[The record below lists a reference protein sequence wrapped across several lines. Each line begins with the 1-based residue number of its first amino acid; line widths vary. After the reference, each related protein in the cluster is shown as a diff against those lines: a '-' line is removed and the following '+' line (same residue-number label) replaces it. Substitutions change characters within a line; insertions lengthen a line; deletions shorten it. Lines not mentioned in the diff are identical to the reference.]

1 MTRALAL
8 FALTSLSLST
18 SALAGGTE
26 PGSLLIFPEF
36 DNRSGQT
43 TYLTI
48 TNTSSDPVTGL
59 IDVHLNYV
67 DASNC
72 QISNRI
78 EHLTPRDTTT
88 FMTIAHVPSVQRG
101 YMWCYVQDPIQHRA
115 IDMDVLVGAS
125 LRLDAFAMLH
135 YSIQPLT
142 FQGLTGAGNPT
153 DVNNNGQRDLNGI
166 EYEKAPNKFFVPRF
180 FGQGPDPLPRGAFSS
195 ELILFQPLVS
205 SGVTTN
211 ASLLVWNDNEEVYSA
226 QYSFQCWTRVRL
238 TSISGSFAQSFL
250 QFTNQ
255 NPNEVVGYPAIDA
268 GWFEVRGAT
277 ATNSSGQSTANPP
290 IFGVLVE
297 CKPNSA
303 ADLPYIEKL

>member
-1 MTRALAL
+1 MSHNVALL
-8 FALTSLSLST
+8 VLTSLSLS
-18 SALAGGTE
+18 SAAFAGGTE
-26 PGSLLIFPEF
+26 PGSLLIFPEY
-36 DNRSGQT
+36 DNRAGQM

-48 TNTSSDPVTGL
+48 TNTSSDVVSGN

-67 DASNC
+67 DAANC

-88 FMTIAHVPSVQRG
+88 FITSAHVPGLQRG
-101 YMWCYVQDPIQHRA
+101 YMWCYVQDPVLHKA
-115 IDMDVLVGAS
+115 IDKDVLIGAS

-142 FQGLTGAGNPT
+142 FQGLTGTGVAT

-195 ELILFQPLVS
+195 ELILFQPLA
-205 SGVTTN
+205 GTGITTT

-250 QFTNQ
+250 QSTNQ

-277 ATNSSGQSTANPP
+277 STNSSGQSTANPP
-290 IFGVLVE
+290 IFGVMVE

-303 ADLPYIEKL
+303 ADLPYIEKP